1 MAPKYP
7 WRFPW
12 VGPPPSD
19 DLNGIL
25 EESRPAFIDHWRSLM
40 NNWLSRQLPFGGQS
54 TRRRIFVAL
63 LLGSVCAGTAAA
75 PVTLN
80 LKDADIN
87 ALVESM
93 SVLTGKNFI
102 VDPRVK
108 GRVTIISAKPMDEK
122 ELYEVFLAVLGVH
135 GFAAVPSGKVIKIV
149 PAAGAKQESIPTVDQ
164 RQGVEPDQVVT
175 RVIQVQN
182 VSAAQ
187 IVPILRPL
195 IPPQGHLAAY
205 TPTNVLIVSDSA
217 ANVERVASIISRIDL
232 ASNEEVEIV
241 ALRHASATEV
251 VRVLTALEQGKARND
266 PAATV
271 GTPPRM
277 VADERTNSILLSGD
291 KLSRLRLRTL
301 IAHLDTPVDSGG
313 NTQVVYLRYA
323 KAKDL
328 VTVLQGV
335 SKNVSNE
342 AARNAPVPGGQAAPP
357 GGGSS
362 GSSASLVDIQAD
374 ETTNSLV
381 ITAPPEAIRS
391 IRSVIAQLD
400 VRRAQVLVEA
410 VIAEI
415 SAEKTAALGI
425 QWGVAGN
432 SAIGFTNFDAGA
444 SSLSNVLGLAQK
456 VEIGLKNNN
465 LDLSN
470 ATIPNGLQLGLGGGD
485 FGALL
490 SALAKDAD
498 TNVLSTPTIV
508 TLDNEEAEIIVGQNV
523 PFVTGNY
530 TTNTSSGSSTGSS
543 SAVGN
548 PFQTIQRDD
557 VGIKLKVKPQINE
570 GNAVKLEIAQEV
582 STVVPSANSASQGPT
597 TNKRSIKTKVLVENG
612 QVLVLGG
619 LIDDNHTE
627 SASKVP
633 VLGDVPVLGN
643 MFRYRS
649 TNKKKTNLMVF
660 LHPVILRDPAL
671 GTLYTNDKYSY
682 MREQQLAARQQE
694 ISLLP
699 EIQPPVLKR
708 DAEVK
713 KEGTVLNLAPPAP
726 PVSQSPVVNSE
737 EVVAPLPSPARAS
750 TAAPKTNEFGF
761 GDK

>member
-1 MAPKYP
+1 MTMIY
-7 WRFPW
+7 
-12 VGPPPSD
+12 
-19 DLNGIL
+19 
-25 EESRPAFIDHWRSLM
+25 RPDRLSISLG
-40 NNWLSRQLPFGGQS
+40 WLP
-54 TRRRIFVAL
+54 RRKTLGAL
-63 LLGSVCAGTAAA
+63 LLGLLLAAPVWAA

-164 RQGVEPDQVVT
+164 QLGVEPDQVVT

-217 ANVERVASIISRIDL
+217 ANVERVASIIGRIDL

-335 SKNVSNE
+335 SKNLSSE
-342 AARNAPVPGGQAAPP
+342 AARNAPVASGQTAPP
-357 GGGSS
+357 GGSSS
-362 GSSASLVDIQAD
+362 GSSTSLVDIQAD
-374 ETTNSLV
+374 EATNALV
-381 ITAPPEAIRS
+381 ITAPPEVIRS

-415 SAEKTAALGI
+415 SAEKAAELGV
-425 QWGVAGN
+425 QWVIDA
-432 SAIGFTNFDAGA
+432 SANGLVGFTNFDAGNA
-444 SSLSNVLGLAQK
+444 SLANIIGLATAADQDITSVSSSLIPQGAQIA
-456 VEIGLKNNN
+456 V
-465 LDLSN
+465 
-470 ATIPNGLQLGLGGGD
+470 GD
-485 FGALL
+485 FTGTNRFGALI

-498 TNVLSTPTIV
+498 TNVLSTPVVV
-508 TLDNEEAEIIVGQNV
+508 TLDNEEAEIVVGQNV
-523 PFVTGNY
+523 PFVTGTY
-530 TTNTSSGSSTGSS
+530 TTSTSSGSDATS
-543 SAVGN
+543 VGN
-548 PFQTIQRDD
+548 PFQTIQRQD
-557 VGIKLKVKPQINE
+557 VGITLKVKPQINE
-570 GNAVKLEIAQEV
+570 GNAVKLEISQEV
-582 STVVPSANSASQGPT
+582 SNVVASANAASQGPT
-597 TNKRSIKTKVLVENG
+597 TNKRAIKTNVLVEDG
-612 QVLVLGG
+612 QILVLGG
-619 LIDDNHTE
+619 LIDDQLTE
-627 SASKVP
+627 TAQKVP
-633 VLGDVPVLGN
+633 LLGDVPLLGN
-643 MFRYRS
+643 LFRYRS
-649 TNKKKTNLMVF
+649 TTKLKRNLMVF
-660 LHPVILRDPAL
+660 LHPVILRDPAQ
-671 GTLYTNDKYSY
+671 GNLYTSSKYSY
-682 MREQQLAARQQE
+682 IRQEQLAARDKGVY
-694 ISLLP
+694 LLP
-699 EIQPPVLKR
+699 DVQSPVLKPQE
-708 DAEVK
+708 EVK
-713 KEGTVLNLAPPAP
+713 TQGSILNTEEKKSPPPVAPPSP
-726 PVSQSPVVNSE
+726 PE
-737 EVVAPLPSPARAS
+737 ESAG
-750 TAAPKTNEFGF
+750 FGF
-761 GDK
+761 NNR

>member
-1 MAPKYP
+1 MTM
-7 WRFPW
+7 
-12 VGPPPSD
+12 
-19 DLNGIL
+19 I
-25 EESRPAFIDHWRSLM
+25 HWPDRLSISLG
-40 NNWLSRQLPFGGQS
+40 WLP
-54 TRRRIFVAL
+54 RRKTLGAL
-63 LLGSVCAGTAAA
+63 LLGLLLAAPVWAA

-217 ANVERVASIISRIDL
+217 ANVERVASIIGRIDL

-313 NTQVVYLRYA
+313 NTQVIYLRYA

-335 SKNVSNE
+335 SKNLSSE
-342 AARNAPVPGGQAAPP
+342 AARNAPVPGGQSAPP

-374 ETTNSLV
+374 EATNALV
-381 ITAPPEAIRS
+381 ITAPPEVIRS

-415 SAEKTAALGI
+415 SAEKAAELGV
-425 QWGVAGN
+425 QWVIDASSNGLV
-432 SAIGFTNFDAGA
+432 GFTNFDAGTA
-444 SSLSNVLGLAQK
+444 SLANLIGLAAQADSGDLTALSAAR
-456 VEIGLKNNN
+456 VPQGAQIAVGDFTGNNR
-465 LDLSN
+465 
-470 ATIPNGLQLGLGGGD
+470 
-485 FGALL
+485 FGALI

-498 TNVLSTPTIV
+498 TNVLSTPVVV
-508 TLDNEEAEIIVGQNV
+508 TLDNEEAEIVVGQNV
-523 PFVTGNY
+523 PFVTGTY
-530 TTNTSSGSSTGSS
+530 TTSTGGTDTS
-543 SAVGN
+543 VGN
-548 PFQTIQRDD
+548 PFQTIQRQD
-557 VGIKLKVKPQINE
+557 VGITLKVKPQINE
-570 GNAVKLEIAQEV
+570 GNAVKLEISQEV
-582 STVVPSANSASQGPT
+582 SNVVPSANSASQGPT
-597 TNKRSIKTKVLVENG
+597 TNKRAIKTNVLVEDG
-612 QVLVLGG
+612 QILVLGG
-619 LIDDNHTE
+619 LIDDQLTE
-627 SASKVP
+627 TAQKVP
-633 VLGDVPVLGN
+633 LLGDVPLLGN
-643 MFRYRS
+643 LFRYRNTS
-649 TNKKKTNLMVF
+649 KLKRNLMVF
-660 LHPVILRDPAL
+660 LHPVILRDPAQ
-671 GTLYTNDKYSY
+671 GNLYTSSKYSY
-682 MREQQLAARQQE
+682 IRQEQLAARDKGVY
-694 ISLLP
+694 LLP
-699 EIQPPVLKR
+699 DVQSPVLKPQE
-708 DAEVK
+708 EVK
-713 KEGTVLNLAPPAP
+713 TQGSILNTEEKKSPPPVAPPSP
-726 PVSQSPVVNSE
+726 PE
-737 EVVAPLPSPARAS
+737 ESAG
-750 TAAPKTNEFGF
+750 FGF
-761 GDK
+761 NNR

>member
-1 MAPKYP
+1 MTMIHWPDRPISRK
-7 WRFPW
+7 WRPRCG
-12 VGPPPSD
+12 VLG
-19 DLNGIL
+19 
-25 EESRPAFIDHWRSLM
+25 
-40 NNWLSRQLPFGGQS
+40 
-54 TRRRIFVAL
+54 AL
-63 LLGSVCAGTAAA
+63 LLGLLLTAPVWAA

-164 RQGVEPDQVVT
+164 WQGVEPDQVVT

-335 SKNVSNE
+335 SKNVSSE

-374 ETTNSLV
+374 EATNSLV

-415 SAEKTAALGI
+415 SAEKAAELGV
-425 QWGVAGN
+425 QWVIDASSNGLV
-432 SAIGFTNFDAGA
+432 GFTNFDAGT
-444 SSLSNVLGLAQK
+444 SSLANIIGLAAQADSGDLTAISAAR
-456 VEIGLKNNN
+456 VPQGAQIAVGDFTGNNR
-465 LDLSN
+465 
-470 ATIPNGLQLGLGGGD
+470 
-485 FGALL
+485 FGALI

-498 TNVLSTPTIV
+498 TNVLSTPVVV
-508 TLDNEEAEIIVGQNV
+508 TLDNEEAEIVVGQNV
-523 PFVTGNY
+523 PFVTGTY
-530 TTNTSSGSSTGSS
+530 TTSTSSGSDTQ
-543 SAVGN
+543 VGN
-548 PFQTIQRDD
+548 PFQTIQRQD
-557 VGIKLKVKPQINE
+557 VGITLKVKPQINE
-570 GNAVKLEIAQEV
+570 GNAVKLEISQEV
-582 STVVPSANSASQGPT
+582 SNVVASANAATQGPT
-597 TNKRSIKTKVLVENG
+597 TNKRAIKTNVLVEDG
-612 QVLVLGG
+612 QILVLGG
-619 LIDDNHTE
+619 LIDDQLTE
-627 SASKVP
+627 TAQKVP
-633 VLGDVPVLGN
+633 LLGDIPLLGN
-643 MFRYRS
+643 LFRYRNTS
-649 TNKKKTNLMVF
+649 KLKRNLMVF
-660 LHPVILRDPAL
+660 LHPVILRDPAQ
-671 GTLYTNDKYSY
+671 GNLYTSSKYSY
-682 MREQQLAARQQE
+682 IRQEQLAARDKGVY
-694 ISLLP
+694 LLP
-699 EIQPPVLKR
+699 DVQSPVLKPQE
-708 DAEVK
+708 EVK
-713 KEGTVLNLAPPAP
+713 VQGTILNTETEKPPPPPVVPPAAK
-726 PVSQSPVVNSE
+726 S
-737 EVVAPLPSPARAS
+737 AG
-750 TAAPKTNEFGF
+750 FGF
-761 GDK
+761 NNR

>member
-1 MAPKYP
+1 MTM
-7 WRFPW
+7 
-12 VGPPPSD
+12 
-19 DLNGIL
+19 I
-25 EESRPAFIDHWRSLM
+25 HWPDRLSISLG
-40 NNWLSRQLPFGGQS
+40 WLP
-54 TRRRIFVAL
+54 RRKTLGAL
-63 LLGSVCAGTAAA
+63 LLGLLLAAPVWAA

-217 ANVERVASIISRIDL
+217 ANVERVASIIGRIDL

-335 SKNVSNE
+335 SKNLSSE
-342 AARNAPVPGGQAAPP
+342 AARNAPVASGQTAPP
-357 GGGSS
+357 GGSSS

-374 ETTNSLV
+374 EATNALV
-381 ITAPPEAIRS
+381 ITAPPEVIRS

-415 SAEKTAALGI
+415 SAEKAAELGV
-425 QWGVAGN
+425 QWVIDASSNGLV
-432 SAIGFTNFDAGA
+432 GFTNFDAGNA
-444 SSLSNVLGLAQK
+444 SLANIIGLAVAADQDITS
-456 VEIGLKNNN
+456 VSTSL
-465 LDLSN
+465 
-470 ATIPNGLQLGLGGGD
+470 IPQGAHIAVGD
-485 FGALL
+485 FTGTNRFGALI

-498 TNVLSTPTIV
+498 TNVLSTPVVV
-508 TLDNEEAEIIVGQNV
+508 TLDNEEAEIVVGQNV
-523 PFVTGNY
+523 PFVTGTY
-530 TTNTSSGSSTGSS
+530 TTSTGGTDTSS
-543 SAVGN
+543 VGN
-548 PFQTIQRDD
+548 PFQTIQRQD
-557 VGIKLKVKPQINE
+557 VGITLKVKPQINE
-570 GNAVKLEIAQEV
+570 GNAVKLEISQEV
-582 STVVPSANSASQGPT
+582 SNVVPSANSASQGPT
-597 TNKRSIKTKVLVENG
+597 TNKRAIKTNVLVEDG
-612 QVLVLGG
+612 QILVLGG
-619 LIDDNHTE
+619 LIDDQLTE
-627 SASKVP
+627 TAQKVP
-633 VLGDVPVLGN
+633 LLGDIPLLGN
-643 MFRYRS
+643 LFRYRNTS
-649 TNKKKTNLMVF
+649 KLKRNLMVF
-660 LHPVILRDPAL
+660 LHPVILRDPAQ
-671 GTLYTNDKYSY
+671 GNLYTSSKYSY
-682 MREQQLAARQQE
+682 IRQEQLAARDKGVY
-694 ISLLP
+694 LLP
-699 EIQPPVLKR
+699 DVQSPVLKPQE
-708 DAEVK
+708 EVK
-713 KEGTVLNLAPPAP
+713 TQGSILNTEEKKSPPPVAPPSP
-726 PVSQSPVVNSE
+726 PE
-737 EVVAPLPSPARAS
+737 ESAG
-750 TAAPKTNEFGF
+750 FGF
-761 GDK
+761 NNR